1 VSIAEAI
8 VLSGEED
15 VMVWQFHSSGVYSS
29 QSLYGV
35 INFRGVQPVYMHA
48 MWKLVIPPRRHCIF
62 SVVTVQQ

>member
-1 VSIAEAI
+1 MHLKCTFRRCVDLRLLHLWEEVVSIAEAI

-35 INFRGVQPVYMHA
+35 INFRGV
-48 MWKLVIPPRRHCIF
+48 
-62 SVVTVQQ
+62 